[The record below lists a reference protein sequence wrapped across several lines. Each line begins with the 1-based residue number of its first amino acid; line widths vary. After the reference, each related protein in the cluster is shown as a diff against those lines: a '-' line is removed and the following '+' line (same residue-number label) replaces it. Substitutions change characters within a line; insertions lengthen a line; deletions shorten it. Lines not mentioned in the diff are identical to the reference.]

1 MTEAN
6 GSDGFIFVSNLVNWL
21 FVQRQGVKFMELMAA
36 QFGKVEL
43 LEQVSDYYKLRVP
56 KNDKTIGYL
65 FGEIEEN
72 KEEY

>member
-1 MTEAN
+1 
-6 GSDGFIFVSNLVNWL
+6 
-21 FVQRQGVKFMELMAA
+21 MAA

-43 LEQVSDYYKLRVP
+43 LEQVSDYYKLRIP

-65 FGEIEEN
+65 FGEIEEI